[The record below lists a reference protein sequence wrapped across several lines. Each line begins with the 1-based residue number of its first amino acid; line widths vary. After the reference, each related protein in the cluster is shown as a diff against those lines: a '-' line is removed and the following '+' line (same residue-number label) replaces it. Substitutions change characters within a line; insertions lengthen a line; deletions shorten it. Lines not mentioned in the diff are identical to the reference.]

1 METAV
6 TFSLVCAICNED
18 EEVDRTLLSGGLM
31 EAAVV
36 LSLAGASCIED
47 EGVGMRLLSARLLET
62 IAVFSPASASCIE
75 DEEVG
80 MGTLSTKPPVESC
93 SNDSLEHAI
102 PRFWHLLHGRSFPW
116 ETSISKNALR

>member
-1 METAV
+1 
-6 TFSLVCAICNED
+6 
-18 EEVDRTLLSGGLM
+18 M

-47 EGVGMRLLSARLLET
+47 EGVGVRLLSARLLET
-62 IAVFSPASASCIE
+62 IGRFSPASASCIE

-93 SNDSLEHAI
+93 SSDSLEHAI

-116 ETSISKNALR
+116 EISISKNAWR